1 MVNLGDEQRMVVAVA
16 LASFNRRDITLRC
29 LDSLFKQANAQGNW
43 AMNVYLCDD
52 ASADGTSAAI
62 KAAFP
67 TVHLLQGTGNLFW
80 GGGMAL
86 AMTAALASS
95 PDFILIVNDDVELEN
110 DAISF
115 ALAEYQAACQIAQ
128 NPMQAIVGAVTD
140 PVSGEM
146 SYSGFKR
153 THHRNPS
160 KLVRVPPNPDRLI
173 ACDTMNGNFVLLP
186 RAITEKLGSIDATF
200 VQQLG
205 DIDYGYRITR
215 LGGGIWIARKPVGTC
230 AVNNRG
236 FAFRKPGLSL
246 RAKWR
251 AINHPLGLP
260 LRSWAAFMWRWGGV
274 YGMFVLLGI
283 YVKALINFR
292 PWR

>member
-1 MVNLGDEQRMVVAVA
+1 MNLSGESRVVVAVA

-29 LDSLFKQANAQGNW
+29 LETLFAQANAQNNW
-43 AMNVYLCDD
+43 TISVYLTDD
-52 ASADGTSAAI
+52 ASVDGTSAAI
-62 KAAFP
+62 RNAFP
-67 TVHLLQGTGNLFW
+67 DVHLLQGTGNLFW

-86 AMTAALASS
+86 AMTAALATR
-95 PDFILIVNDDVELEN
+95 PDFLLMLNDDVELEN
-110 DAISF
+110 DAISV
-115 ALAEYQAACQIAQ
+115 ALAEYQAACQMAK

-153 THHRNPS
+153 THRRNPS
-160 KLVRVPPNPDRLI
+160 KLVRVPPDLNRLI
-173 ACDTMNGNFVLLP
+173 ACDTVNGNFVLLP
-186 RAITEKLGSIDATF
+186 RAITEKLGSVDATF

-205 DIDYGYRITR
+205 DIDYGYRIIR

-230 AVNNRG
+230 AVNHRS

-260 LRSWAAFMWRWGGV
+260 LRPWAAFMWRWGGV

-283 YVKALINFR
+283 YGKAFINFW